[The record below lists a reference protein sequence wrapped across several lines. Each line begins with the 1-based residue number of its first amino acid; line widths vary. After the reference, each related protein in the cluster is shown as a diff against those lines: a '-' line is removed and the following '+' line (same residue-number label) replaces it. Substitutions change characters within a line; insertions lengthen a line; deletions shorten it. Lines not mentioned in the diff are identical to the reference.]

1 MKQKS
6 KTFEM
11 SKEFRAE
18 VEKQVGKSLKTFQS
32 DQGGEYLDTEFT
44 VHLIENRIM
53 S

>member
-1 MKQKS
+1 MKQRFE
-6 KTFEM
+6 TFETF
-11 SKEFRAE
+11 KEFRVE